1 MNVLLPIH
9 NIRRFIPA
17 VLLLALSSLPVSAQE
32 TVDEILAAET
42 FLRPPEEIAGIVLAP
57 RHQNVSLSNMS
68 ADGRYFLR
76 TLSDG
81 LPPMSAFTKPF
92 YRLGGVQ
99 IDPASNR
106 NRSNTTRAQ
115 VGFEL
120 IEWETGRRVKVDPPR
135 GARTSSPSWSPDGS
149 MIAFFAHFE
158 DATHIYTYNVA
169 SGRSRQLT
177 PRRNPVMTTGVGSFE
192 WTADGSRILTVL
204 VPEDRDDP
212 PEAPAVPASPMV
224 RLTEEGENSLRVY
237 ASLLENEHEKD
248 LLEYYTTG
256 QLALIDVNNRRVQ
269 TIGEAGMLTG
279 LDMAPD
285 GQYMRV
291 TTRRKPFSYIV
302 PVSNFGSVE
311 EIWDADGNVL
321 AELSERELRTGISG
335 AGGGGGPGGGQS
347 GSNDRRNLSWRPDGV
362 GMSFLQQEP
371 RAGKKGGEEQEE
383 EGEEE
388 EEEPRRDRV
397 MQWLAPFDSTSTTVI
412 FESDTRMSSV
422 QYSEDC
428 RVLFIVE
435 PVDSGGQAGGAAPGR
450 GRGRGGGG
458 TGHLYAVYLDD
469 PGTRYTIY
477 EYDGKDFYEN
487 PGRLMTR
494 RGPMGP
500 SVVRISS
507 DGNYVYLS
515 GTQYSE
521 NWQEEAPRPFIDR
534 VEIRTGEK
542 ERIWQSAEDVYENVQ
557 QVMDDDLNTLI
568 ISRQSPAMVPDSW
581 LINVQSGDLRKLT
594 NNVDHSPEITN
605 CIRKRVRV
613 TRADGIE
620 FWVNITLPPGYQDG
634 TRLAAMFWFYPREYT
649 SQKQLDE
656 RSRTTNINSFPRV
669 STRSMQILT
678 VLGYAVIE
686 PDCPIMG
693 ESGAMNDNYTGD
705 LRNNL
710 YAVIDALDKM
720 EIINTDK
727 LAIGGHSYGAF
738 GTANALIH
746 TPFFRAGIAG
756 DGNYN
761 RLLTPAGFQSERRE
775 LWEGREVYLRMSP
788 LLWANELNGALLMYH
803 GQDDQNTGTA
813 PFHAPKMFH
822 ALNVLGKTASL
833 YMYPYEDHGPATLE
847 TTLDLWA
854 RWVAWLD
861 RYVMNY
867 EKYEEAEKEEG
878 EGSAHYRDEPW

>member
-1 MNVLLPIH
+1 MNVVLPVH
-9 NIRRFIPA
+9 SIRRLVPA
-17 VLLLALSSLPVSAQE
+17 ILLLTVAGLQVSAQQ
-32 TVDEILAAET
+32 TVEEILAAES
-42 FLRPPEEIAGIVLAP
+42 FLRPPEEIARVVLAP
-57 RHQNVSLSNMS
+57 RHENVSLSNMS
-68 ADGRYFLR
+68 ADGKYFLR

-81 LPPMSAFTKPF
+81 LPPMSVFAKPF

-99 IDPASNR
+99 IDPAANR
-106 NRSNTTRAQ
+106 NRNNTTRTQ

-120 IEWETGRRVKVDPPR
+120 IEWETGIRVKVDPPR
-135 GARTSSPSWSPDGS
+135 EARTSSPSWSPDGS
-149 MIAFFAHFE
+149 MIAFFVHFE
-158 DATHIYTYNVA
+158 DATHIYTYDVA

-177 PRRNPVMTTGVGSFE
+177 PRRNPVMTTGVGSFD
-192 WTADGSRILTVL
+192 WTADGSKILTVL
-204 VPEDRDDP
+204 VPSDREDP
-212 PEAPAVPASPMV
+212 PAPPEVPTSPMV

-237 ASLLENEHEKD
+237 ASLLEDEYEKD

-256 QLALIDVNNRRVQ
+256 QLALIDVRNRRVQ
-269 TIGEAGMLTG
+269 NIGGSGMLQG
-279 LDMAPD
+279 LNMAPD

-291 TTRRKPFSYIV
+291 TTRQRPFSYIV
-302 PVSNFGSVE
+302 PVGNFGSVE

-321 AELSERELRTGISG
+321 TELSARELRTGLSG
-335 AGGGGGPGGGQS
+335 SGPGGGD
-347 GSNDRRNLSWRPDGV
+347 GGNNDKRSLSWRPDGS
-362 GMSFLQQEP
+362 GLSFLQQEP
-371 RAGKKGGEEQEE
+371 RARPEEGEEPAEE
-383 EGEEE
+383 EQAEEEE
-388 EEEPRRDRV
+388 EEEPRKDRV
-397 MQWLAPFDSTSTTVI
+397 MQWLAPFDSTSTAVI
-412 FESDTRMSSV
+412 YESETRMNSV

-428 RVLFIVE
+428 QVLFITE
-435 PVDSGGQAGGAAPGR
+435 PVSGGGGQASAGG

-458 TGHLYAVYLDD
+458 AGHLYAVYLDD
-469 PGTRYTIY
+469 PETKYTISNY
-477 EYDGKDFYEN
+477 NGRDFYEN
-487 PGRLMTR
+487 PGRIMTK

-507 DGNYVYLS
+507 DGNFVYLS

-542 ERIWQSAEDVYENVQ
+542 ERIWQSAEDVYETVQ

-568 ISRQSPAMVPDSW
+568 ISRQSRTMVPDSW
-581 LINVQSGDLRKLT
+581 LLNRQTEELRQLT
-594 NNVDHSPEITN
+594 NNVDHTPEITN
-605 CIRKRVRV
+605 CIRKRIRV

-620 FWVNITLPPGYQDG
+620 FWMTITLPPGYQEG
-634 TRLAAMFWFYPREYT
+634 TRLPAMFWFYPREYT
-649 SQKQLDE
+649 SQEQLEE
-656 RSRTTNINSFPRV
+656 RSRTTNINTFPRV
-669 STRSMQILT
+669 GTRSMQTLT

-710 YAVIDALDKM
+710 YAVIDALDDM

-738 GTANALIH
+738 GTANALIQ

-775 LWEGREVYLRMSP
+775 LWQMREIYLRMSP

-803 GQDDQNTGTA
+803 GQHDQNTGTA

-847 TTLDLWA
+847 TNLDLWA

-867 EKYEEAEKEEG
+867 EKYEEEEKEE
-878 EGSAHYRDEPW
+878 EGGRGRRGGDLW